1 MAWNWNSRSVYFIYQ
16 QKWATM
22 NYVKVATCIVLLI
35 STSINA
41 IAQSNQED
49 NTFYTKFI
57 FYLSLFL
64 SLLFSILL
72 YKLKNKDV
80 KRSSLELAIWLS
92 ERYCQIMPTRLV
104 VGEIDFRCFSESKI
118 YEKTLKNLWRVVKSD
133 YTTLNLKKS
142 T

>member
-1 MAWNWNSRSVYFIYQ
+1 
-16 QKWATM
+16 M

-41 IAQSNQED
+41 IAQSNHED

-64 SLLFSILL
+64 SLIFSILL
-72 YKLKNKDV
+72 YKLKNKDL

-92 ERYCQIMPTRLV
+92 GWFAIFGFFISFIVQFGKVQNLLWYPHAWSSTVFTGILIPTLV
-104 VGEIDFRCFSESKI
+104 LAGIGFVLGFLLRIHSFNRI
-118 YEKTLKNLWRVVKSD
+118 
-133 YTTLNLKKS
+133 KK
-142 T
+142 